1 MNQISCARSTYRL
14 SVLISLIIW
23 MVIPLI
29 TARAQTT
36 LIVAPEGA
44 YRTIEAALRDAHNG
58 DVIEVH
64 GGVYPA
70 PLLIEKSVTLIGV
83 DQPVIDGRGIG
94 SLVLINA
101 PGVVFQGF
109 VVRGSGQS
117 LPHEDTGIVI
127 QAPQVTVADNLLE
140 DVLFGIY
147 FADAAQG
154 TAKNNV
160 VRGKPLEESIRGD
173 SIRVWYSNDV
183 SLIGNEITHGRDIL
197 IWYANNIVIRQNHIH
212 HNRYGLHFMYNK
224 NAVVED
230 NRIEEN
236 AVGAYMMY
244 SAGLT
249 LSRNQIIHN
258 RGASGYGIALK
269 DMDQVRVFENTFIG
283 NAVAIFLDNSPS
295 LYDSHNYFSHNFI
308 AYNDI
313 GLTGLP
319 SVKRNVFQHNTFLE
333 NYQQVSVQGR
343 GNLLGNAWS
352 QDGIGNY
359 WSNYVGYDRDGD
371 GVGDMPYR
379 AEKLFESISDN
390 NPVLR
395 LFTFSPASQAIDF
408 AAAAFPSLRPD
419 PKIIDEAP
427 LMKYSIPVQIDSPGQ
442 GTTLSSLA
450 GTGLLLGI
458 GALVCFFG
466 LRSRL
471 QSSAKRIVNI
481 AATTSKT
488 EQKVP
493 LT

>member
-1 MNQISCARSTYRL
+1 MKPTCCVRRTYHL
-14 SVLISLIIW
+14 AVLISLLMW
-23 MVIPLI
+23 MVMPLI

-36 LIVAPEGA
+36 LIVAPGGA
-44 YRTIEAALRDAHNG
+44 YPTIEAALAAAHDG

-64 GGVYPA
+64 GGVYHA
-70 PLLIEKSVTLIGV
+70 PLVIEKSISLIGI
-83 DQPVIDGRGIG
+83 DQPVIDGRGAG

-101 PGVVFQGF
+101 PRVVFQGF

-147 FADAAQG
+147 FADAPQG
-154 TAKNNV
+154 IARNNV
-160 VRGKPLEESIRGD
+160 VRGKPLEDSIRGD

-183 SLIGNEITHGRDIL
+183 SLIGNEITSGRDIL
-197 IWYANNIVIRQNHIH
+197 IWYANNIIIRQNYIH

-244 SAGLT
+244 SAGLA
-249 LSRNQIIHN
+249 LSRNRIIHN

-269 DMDQVRVFENTFIG
+269 DMDHVRVFENTFIG

-295 LYDSHNYFSHNFI
+295 LYDSHNYFTHNFI

-319 SVKRNVFQHNTFLE
+319 SVKRNIFQYNTFLE

-427 LMKYSIPVQIDSPGQ
+427 LMKYSVPVQIDSPGQ
-442 GTTLSSLA
+442 GMTLSSLA

-458 GALVCFFG
+458 GTLVCLFG
-466 LRSRL
+466 LRNRL
-471 QSSAKRIVNI
+471 RSSAKRIVDLS
-481 AATTSKT
+481 AATPTT

>member
-1 MNQISCARSTYRL
+1 MKSTCCTRRTYHPA
-14 SVLISLIIW
+14 VLISLLIW
-23 MVIPLI
+23 MAIPLI

-36 LIVAPEGA
+36 LIVTPGGT
-44 YRTIEAALRDAHNG
+44 YPTIEAALAAAHDG

-70 PLLIEKSVTLIGV
+70 PLVIEKSISLIGI
-83 DQPVIDGRGIG
+83 DQPVIDGRGVG

-101 PGVVFQGF
+101 PHVVFQGF
-109 VVRGSGQS
+109 IVRGSGHS

-127 QAPQVTVADNLLE
+127 QSPQVTVADNLLE

-147 FADAAQG
+147 FANAPQG
-154 TAKNNV
+154 TAQNNV
-160 VRGKPLEESIRGD
+160 VRGKALEESIRGD

-183 SLIGNEITHGRDIL
+183 SLIGNEITSGRDIL
-197 IWYANNIVIRQNHIH
+197 IWYANNIVIRQNYIH

-249 LSRNQIIHN
+249 LSGNRIIHN

-269 DMDQVRVFENTFIG
+269 DMDHVRVFENTFMG

-295 LYDSHNYFSHNFI
+295 LYDSYNYFNQNFI

-319 SVKRNVFQHNTFLE
+319 SVKRNVFQNNVFLE

-343 GNLLGNAWS
+343 GNLLENVWS
-352 QDGIGNY
+352 QDGVGNY

-395 LFTFSPASQAIDF
+395 LFAFSPASQAIDF

-427 LMKYSIPVQIDSPGQ
+427 LMKYSVPVQIEPSGREVML
-442 GTTLSSLA
+442 TSLA

-458 GALVCFFG
+458 GVLVCISA
-466 LRSRL
+466 LSNRAL
-471 QSSAKRIVNI
+471 SSIRRIVT
-481 AATTSKT
+481 ASELMPQA
-488 EQKVP
+488 EQKAP
-493 LT
+493 